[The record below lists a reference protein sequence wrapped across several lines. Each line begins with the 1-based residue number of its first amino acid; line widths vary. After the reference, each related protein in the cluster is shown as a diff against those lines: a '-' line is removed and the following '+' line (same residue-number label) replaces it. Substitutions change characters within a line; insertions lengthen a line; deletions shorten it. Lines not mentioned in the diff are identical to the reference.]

1 MQSTENKIETKSAE
15 QSNGKNATPSLF
27 SDINNISSKGLKNS
41 LIYIYKTEMPDPAK
55 DPANLVAYEER
66 PDPRAVYYM
75 KEMTLPQYTKLIGKR
90 CSNDAERRELF
101 GKMKR
106 YINTQFQCAGKM
118 KVGYKNDE
126 YEGRLFKTDNGI
138 QGHMRELRAVMFR
151 NSTTDIDAQNCHPN
165 IIRWLC
171 RKHEIRCPQLDYYCE
186 NRDACL
192 KAINKPREDAKQ
204 AYQRIPYKY
213 PKTLLRNHSNKDRR
227 INSPHLNDYDD
238 EFSRIQQE
246 FHKIPEYAKFYEA
259 VPDDKRDN
267 ILGCGLNRIITH
279 FENTMLKAMQGVC
292 KDEDLKICCL
302 MMDGLMVYGDHY
314 KDADLLGKMSA
325 RCWKDMGLAMQFSF
339 KEHDDIIQIPQDFEC
354 PMEIETKVL
363 TDTQS
368 TPAVEQMLKL
378 LNANSVS
385 DVYYELRGS
394 KLKHIGG
401 DTWFKFN
408 ENRKLWVEVGGSTL
422 NHQMIES
429 LSIIIENEVGKKQA
443 YCDKLEE
450 DPEAVDK
457 VKAVRKQIQ
466 EIKDLQRRVGDG
478 NFITMV
484 RTKLLAGRCEDLTF
498 KSRLNKAINQI
509 SISDGQV
516 LDLLTMQTRPRTDED
531 EWSFESPCVLLKPDD
546 PQIKFGEKY
555 FTDMFPN
562 EGIRQVVLNAIKT
575 TITGVPIRTI
585 FFHIGKGNNGKSLL
599 LDLIRK
605 MFPVITDLISKNVI
619 VKQKSD
625 SKLTT
630 ELENLQFIRFGQGSE
645 LSETDLLHEDNV
657 KQITGDGILN
667 YRGMRKTDATIS
679 VACTLHYASNNM
691 VECSL
696 DHAIMKRMYPILY
709 EVAFAIRPEFKDECY
724 ANISGIF
731 TYLMTQGKIQRVFET
746 DTAPKEL
753 QAFKKDLFDGK
764 DQYKSFIE
772 ERCIPS
778 TKWLDRSQFMEQFR
792 QWGIT
797 NYGREFQNPTS
808 TKVGK
813 NLARLNYEVNRSNGV
828 YKIAGLEWRPYD
840 KKTEQ
845 PHTQQTKQPEAD
857 ENEFVEVEEEEEV
870 EPPNPKVD
878 INALKARGRASKDPQ
893 EILILAEQIKT
904 AMAESKTEMA

>member
-1 MQSTENKIETKSAE
+1 MQSVEKKIDSIPEK
-15 QSNGKNATPSLF
+15 QSDGTPSLF
-27 SDINNISSKGLKNS
+27 SDIINICSKGLNKS
-41 LIYIYKTEMPDPAK
+41 LIYIYKTEMTDPAK
-55 DPANLVAYEER
+55 DPANIVSYEER
-66 PDPRAVYYM
+66 PNPRAVYYM

-126 YEGRLFKTDNGI
+126 YDGRLFKTDNGI

-151 NSTTDIDAQNCHPN
+151 DTTTDVDAQNCHPN

-171 RKHEIRCPQLDYYCE
+171 HKHSIRCPQLDYYCE

-192 KAINKPREDAKQ
+192 KAIDKPREDAKQ

-213 PKTLLRNHSNKDRR
+213 PKILLRSHPNKERR
-227 INSPHLNDYDD
+227 ISSAHLNDYDD

-246 FHKIPEYAKFYEA
+246 FRNIPEYAKYYDA
-259 VPDDKRDN
+259 VPDNKRDN

-279 FENTMLKAMQGVC
+279 FENAMLKVMQAVC
-292 KDEDLKICCL
+292 KDEKIEICCL
-302 MMDGLMVYGDHY
+302 MMDGLMVYGNHY
-314 KDADLLGKMSA
+314 NNAELLGKMSA
-325 RCWKDMGLAMQFSF
+325 RCWKEMGLVMQFSF

-354 PMEIETKVL
+354 PLEIETRTL
-363 TDTQS
+363 IDTQN
-368 TPAVEQMLKL
+368 TPTVDAMFKL

-385 DVYYELRGS
+385 NVYYELRGS
-394 KLKHIGG
+394 KLKHIGN
-401 DTWFKFN
+401 DKWFKFN
-408 ENRKLWVEVGGSTL
+408 ENRKLWTEVGGSTL

-429 LSIIIENEVGKKQA
+429 LSIIIENEIGKRQA
-443 YCDKLEE
+443 RCDKWEE
-450 DPEAVDK
+450 DPEAGDK
-457 VKAVRKQIQ
+457 IKAERKQIQ
-466 EIKDLQRRVGDG
+466 QIKDLQRRVGDG
-478 NFITMV
+478 NFITIV
-484 RTKLLAGRCEDLTF
+484 RKEHLSGRCEDLTF
-498 KSRLNKAINQI
+498 KTRLNKAINQI
-509 SISDGQV
+509 SISDGQI
-516 LDLLTMQTRPRTDED
+516 LDLLTMKTRPRTDED
-531 EWSFESPCVLLKPDD
+531 EWSFESPCALLNPDD
-546 PQIKFGEKY
+546 PKVKFGEKY

-562 EGIRQVVLNAIKT
+562 PEIRQVVLNAIKT

-709 EVAFAIRPEFKDECY
+709 EVQFAIRPEFKDECY
-724 ANISGIF
+724 ENISGIF

-746 DTAPKEL
+746 DSAPKEL

-772 ERCIPS
+772 ERCLINPH
-778 TKWLDRSQFMEQFR
+778 KWIDRTQFMEQFR

-808 TKVGK
+808 NKVGK
-813 NLARLNYEVNRSNGV
+813 NLARLNYEVNRASGI
-828 YKIAGLEWRPYD
+828 YKIKGLEWKPYD

-845 PHTQQTKQPEAD
+845 QEMED
-857 ENEFVEVEEEEEV
+857 EFVEEEEEPEPEP
-870 EPPNPKVD
+870 EPPKPKVD
-878 INALKARGRASKDPQ
+878 INALKARGRESKDPQ
-893 EILILAEQIKT
+893 ERLKLAQQIKD

>member
-15 QSNGKNATPSLF
+15 QSDGKNTTPSLF
-27 SDINNISSKGLKNS
+27 SDINNIYSKSLKNS
-41 LIYIYKTEMPDPAK
+41 LIYIYKTEMTDPAK

-151 NSTTDIDAQNCHPN
+151 KTTTDVDAQNCHPN

-213 PKTLLRNHSNKDRR
+213 PKTLLRNHSNKERR

-279 FENTMLKAMQGVC
+279 FENTMLKSMQGVC

-354 PMEIETKVL
+354 PIEIETKVL
-363 TDTQS
+363 IDTQS

-401 DTWFKFN
+401 DTWYKFN

-516 LDLLTMQTRPRTDED
+516 LNLTTMELRPRTDED
-531 EWSFESPCVLLKPDD
+531 EWSFESPCVLLNPDD

-619 VKQKSD
+619 VKQKND

-709 EVAFAIRPEFKDECY
+709 EVAFEIRPEFKDECY
-724 ANISGIF
+724 ANLSGIF

-778 TKWLDRSQFMEQFR
+778 ATKYLDRSHFIEQFR

-813 NLARLNYEVNRSNGV
+813 NLARLNYKVNRSNGV
-828 YKIAGLEWRPYD
+828 YKIAGLDWRPY
-840 KKTEQ
+840 
-845 PHTQQTKQPEAD
+845 
-857 ENEFVEVEEEEEV
+857 VEEEEEV
-870 EPPNPKVD
+870 EPPKPKVD

>member
-1 MQSTENKIETKSAE
+1 MQSIENKIETKPAE
-15 QSNGKNATPSLF
+15 QSDGKNATPSLF
-27 SDINNISSKGLKNS
+27 SDINKINPKGLKNS
-41 LIYIYKTEMPDPAK
+41 LIYIYKTEMTDPAK

-90 CSNDAERRELF
+90 CSNDADRRELF

-118 KVGYKNDE
+118 KVGYKNDDL
-126 YEGRLFKTDNGI
+126 EGRLYKTDNGI

-151 NSTTDIDAQNCHPN
+151 QHTTDIDAINSAPS
-165 IIRWLC
+165 IIRSLC
-171 RKHEIRCPQLDYYCE
+171 RKHDIRCPQLDYYCE

-192 KAINKPREDAKQ
+192 KAIDKPRDDAKQ
-204 AYQRIPYKY
+204 AYSSIPFKY
-213 PKTLLRNHSNKDRR
+213 PKTLLRNHSNKERR
-227 INSPHLNDYDD
+227 ISSPHLNDYDD

-246 FHKIPEYAKFYEA
+246 FRNIPEYAKFYDA
-259 VPDDKRDN
+259 VPDKKRDN
-267 ILGCGLNRIITH
+267 ILGCGLNRIYTH
-279 FENTMLKAMQGVC
+279 FENTMLKSMQEVC
-292 KDEDLKICCL
+292 KDEGLEVCCL
-302 MMDGLMVYGDHY
+302 IMDGLMVYGDHY
-314 KDADLLGKMSA
+314 ENADLLGKMSA
-325 RCWKDMGLAMQFSF
+325 RCWTDMGMAMKFSF

-368 TPAVEQMLKL
+368 TPAVDAMLKL
-378 LNANSVS
+378 LNAKSVC

-394 KLKHIGG
+394 KLKHIGN

-408 ENRKLWVEVGGSTL
+408 ENRKLWVEVGGATL

-450 DPEAVDK
+450 DPEAVNK

-498 KSRLNKAINQI
+498 KTRLNKVINQI

-516 LDLLTMQTRPRTDED
+516 LDITTMKQRTRTDED

-546 PQIKFGEKY
+546 PKIKFGEKY

-562 EGIRQVVLNAIKT
+562 KDIRQVVLNAIKT

-605 MFPVITDLISKNVI
+605 MFPVITDLVSKNVV
-619 VKQKSD
+619 VKQKND

-645 LSETDLLHEDNV
+645 LSETDVLHEDNV

-679 VACTLHYASNNM
+679 VACTLHWAINNM
-691 VECSL
+691 LECSL

-724 ANISGIF
+724 ENISGIF

-746 DTAPKEL
+746 DTAPKAL
-753 QAFKKDLFDGK
+753 QTFKKDLFDGK

-772 ERCIPS
+772 ERCVPS
-778 TKWLDRSQFMEQFR
+778 ATKWLDRSQFMESFR

-797 NYGREFQNPTS
+797 NYGRDFQNPTS
-808 TKVGK
+808 AKVGK
-813 NLARLNYEVNRSNGV
+813 NLARLNYEVDRSHGI
-828 YKIAGLEWRPYD
+828 YKIKGLEWRPYEPP
-840 KKTEQ
+840 KPATPPLTAE
-845 PHTQQTKQPEAD
+845 ED
-857 ENEFVEVEEEEEV
+857 EFAEEEEEEEV
-870 EPPNPKVD
+870 EPEPPKPKVD
-878 INALKARGRASKDPQ
+878 IKALKARGLDPKTSP
-893 EILILAEQIKT
+893 EERLKLAKQIKD

>member
-1 MQSTENKIETKSAE
+1 MQSVEKKIDSIPEKV
-15 QSNGKNATPSLF
+15 SNGTPSLF
-27 SDINNISSKGLKNS
+27 SDIINICSKGLNKS
-41 LIYIYKTEMPDPAK
+41 LIYIYKTEMTDPAK
-55 DPANLVAYEER
+55 DPANIVSYEER
-66 PDPRAVYYM
+66 PNPRAVYYM

-151 NSTTDIDAQNCHPN
+151 DTTTDVDAQNCHPN

-171 RKHEIRCPQLDYYCE
+171 HKHSIRCPQLDYYCE

-192 KAINKPREDAKQ
+192 KAIDKPREDAKQ

-213 PKTLLRNHSNKDRR
+213 PKTLLRNHSNKERR
-227 INSPHLNDYDD
+227 ISSPHLNDYDD

-246 FHKIPEYAKFYEA
+246 FRNIPEYAKYYDA
-259 VPDDKRDN
+259 VPDNKRDN

-279 FENTMLKAMQGVC
+279 FENAMLKVMQAVC
-292 KDEDLKICCL
+292 KDEKIEICCL
-302 MMDGLMVYGDHY
+302 MMDGLMVYGNHY
-314 KDADLLGKMSA
+314 NNSELLGKMSA
-325 RCWKDMGLAMQFSF
+325 RCWKEMGLVMQFSF

-354 PMEIETKVL
+354 PLEIETRTL
-363 TDTQS
+363 IDTQN
-368 TPAVEQMLKL
+368 TPTVDAMFKL

-385 DVYYELRGS
+385 NVYYELRGS
-394 KLKHIGG
+394 KLKHIGK
-401 DTWFKFN
+401 DIWFKFN
-408 ENRKLWVEVGGSTL
+408 ENRKLWTEVGGSTL

-429 LSIIIENEVGKKQA
+429 LSIIIENEIGKRQA
-443 YCDKLEE
+443 RCDKWEE
-450 DPEAVDK
+450 DPEAGDK
-457 VKAVRKQIQ
+457 VKAERKQIQ
-466 EIKDLQRRVGDG
+466 QIKDLQRRVGDG
-478 NFITMV
+478 NFITIV
-484 RTKLLAGRCEDLTF
+484 RKEHLSGRCEDLTF
-498 KSRLNKAINQI
+498 KTRLNKAINQI
-509 SISDGQV
+509 SISDGQI
-516 LDLLTMQTRPRTDED
+516 LDLLTMKTRPRTDED
-531 EWSFESPCVLLKPDD
+531 EWSFESPCALLNPDD

-562 EGIRQVVLNAIKT
+562 PEIRQVVLNAIKT

-709 EVAFAIRPEFKDECY
+709 EVQFAIRPEFKDECY
-724 ANISGIF
+724 ENISGIF

-746 DTAPKEL
+746 DSAPKEL

-772 ERCIPS
+772 ERCLINPN
-778 TKWLDRSQFMEQFR
+778 KWIDRTQFMEQFR

-808 TKVGK
+808 NKVGK
-813 NLARLNYEVNRSNGV
+813 NLARLNYEVNRASGI
-828 YKIAGLEWRPYD
+828 YKIKGLEWKPYE

-845 PHTQQTKQPEAD
+845 QEMED
-857 ENEFVEVEEEEEV
+857 EFIEEEEEEPEPEP
-870 EPPNPKVD
+870 EPPKPKVD
-878 INALKARGRASKDPQ
+878 INALKARGRESKDPQ
-893 EILILAEQIKT
+893 ERLKLAQQIKD